1 MIYIFR
7 KSNWQ
12 HQSTGHLLQSEW
24 HYPPKYF
31 IRNFVKLKMNLCH
44 GRLFFYN
51 LEWSFVHNSRE
62 NNAWSLASRHS
73 VCVTQ
78 RANSLRSVYYA
89 EAAIIWARK
98 NVCGRKLVRYF
109 RLLQQHFLFFF
120 IISIT

>member
-1 MIYIFR
+1 MICIFR

-12 HQSTGHLLQSEW
+12 HQSSGHLLQSEW

-78 RANSLRSVYYA
+78 RANSLRSIYYA
-89 EAAIIWARK
+89 EAYGQGK
-98 NVCGRKLVRYF
+98 
-109 RLLQQHFLFFF
+109 RLWPQTCTLLSLTPTTFSLFFF